1 MKALTIITVLFFST
15 LTLFAQNK
23 DKGKFVEYEP
33 GFYQNSILK
42 DVNAINENLK
52 PIKKEKHFF
61 MDHSDLSFPS
71 KLSDYTT
78 IWHSPS
84 HSQGNAGTC
93 WCYGGTS
100 FFESEAYRLY
110 NKEVRISEIHTVY
123 WEYIEKAKQY
133 VRTRG
138 NSEFS
143 QGSQANAVTRMF
155 DMYGAVPETEY
166 TGLLHGR
173 KYHSHDAMFNEMM
186 NYLKSV
192 KNSNAWNEELV
203 VATIKSILNH
213 YLGEPP
219 SSFKYEGKEYTPK
232 TWLSDYLKI
241 NTENYID
248 ILSIMQEPEGENATY
263 PVPDNWWN
271 SDTYYN
277 VKLDEFMNLLNKALQ
292 NGYSLAIGGDVSE
305 SGFVRNT
312 QAAAIPDYDIPS
324 AYINDY
330 ARQFRFSNKS
340 TTDDHIMHIVGY
352 KKHKGD
358 MWYLVK
364 DSSSGSRNNNPEA
377 AEFGYYFFHEDYIKL
392 KILTFTVH
400 KDLLE
405 L

>member
-71 KLSDYTT
+71 KLSDYTI

-123 WEYIEKAKQY
+123 WEYVEKAKQY

-324 AYINDY
+324 EYINDY